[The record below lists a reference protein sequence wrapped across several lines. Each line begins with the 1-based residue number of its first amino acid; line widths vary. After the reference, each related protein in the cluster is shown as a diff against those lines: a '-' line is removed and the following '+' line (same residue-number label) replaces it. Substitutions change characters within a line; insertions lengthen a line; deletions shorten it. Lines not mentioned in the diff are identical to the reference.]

1 MEAEVWKTIGKK
13 GGADGW
19 EEWEPSKKLPI
30 QRGGWSKFFSQQS
43 TNCHAS
49 NTQAGRVIIFHI
61 FFLVER
67 QQKNGVSPIFFDGW
81 SSPTEFEQKKTVCVF
96 LFLPRRSRQQ
106 FTWCKKGA
114 ATWCFSTDFVFSP
127 MESFR
132 VIGSTFEIRS
142 RRFWDEAVNKKE
154 HLCGSTTDMRIHRK
168 TKNLVFL

>member
-81 SSPTEFEQKKTVCVF
+81 SSPTEFEQKKRCAFFCFYHEGLVNN
-96 LFLPRRSRQQ
+96 SRGV
-106 FTWCKKGA
+106 KKGPRPDVFRQIL
-114 ATWCFSTDFVFSP
+114 FSAQWSHSESLEALLRFEVGVFEMKPLTKRNIS
-127 MESFR
+127 
-132 VIGSTFEIRS
+132 V
-142 RRFWDEAVNKKE
+142 EAQPTCVYTE
-154 HLCGSTTDMRIHRK
+154 RQRT
-168 TKNLVFL
+168 